1 MESES
6 HRPRAHSGRRRNEE
20 ARRAIL
26 DATFRLL
33 EESGAQGVTLEA
45 TAAAAGVGRQT
56 IYRWWSGK
64 GQLIAEALAER
75 AKTVISA
82 PDTGSFRDDLAAFFV
97 ASFADA
103 TDPATEK
110 LLREFMAL
118 AQTDEHVAAIASDF
132 AALRREPLR
141 KLLIRGRSA
150 GELRET
156 ADLEALADLAYGFL
170 WYRLLLGHAPLDD
183 DAARQL
189 ADMVVAAGS

>member
-1 MESES
+1 MES

-20 ARRAIL
+20 ARQAIL

-33 EESGAQGVTLEA
+33 QESGGPGFTLEA

-75 AKTVISA
+75 AQTVITA
-82 PDTGSFRDDLAAFFV
+82 PDTDSFPDDLAAFFI

-103 TDPATEK
+103 TDPTNAK
-110 LLREFMAL
+110 VLRNFMAL

-141 KLLIRGRSA
+141 KLLIRGRDC
-150 GELRET
+150 GGLRET
-156 ADLEALADLAYGFL
+156 ADLNALADLAYGFL
-170 WYRLLLGHAPLDD
+170 WYRLLLDHAPLDD
-183 DAARQL
+183 TAARQL